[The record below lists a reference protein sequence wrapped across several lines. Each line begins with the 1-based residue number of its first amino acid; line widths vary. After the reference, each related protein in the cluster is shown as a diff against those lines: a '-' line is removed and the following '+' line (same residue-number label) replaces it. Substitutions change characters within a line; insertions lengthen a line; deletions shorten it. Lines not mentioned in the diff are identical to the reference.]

1 VRLLALALATLL
13 LLIQIP
19 LWFGKGGWLR
29 VRDLDRQVEAQRAIN
44 AKLGARNAELAAEVA
59 SLREGREAI
68 EERARRDL
76 NMVRDDELLFRLPGT
91 KPGAAAAAASAP
103 GASAAG
109 TAAAPA
115 EAVPAAPTAPAAAP
129 ANPPVR

>member
-1 VRLLALALATLL
+1 MRLLALALAALL

-29 VRDLDRQVEAQRAIN
+29 VRDLDRQVEAQRAVN
-44 AKLGARNAELAAEVA
+44 AKLGARNAELAAEVT

-76 NMVRDDELLFRLPGT
+76 NMVRDDELLFRY
-91 KPGAAAAAASAP
+91 
-103 GASAAG
+103 
-109 TAAAPA
+109 
-115 EAVPAAPTAPAAAP
+115 PAAARPGATSGVTTPP
-129 ANPPVR
+129 APSPGEGAGAGSAPASVSPSPVTAPPTRP

>member
-1 VRLLALALATLL
+1 MRLLALALAALL

-44 AKLGARNAELAAEVA
+44 AKLGARNAELAAEVS

-76 NMVRDDELLFRLPGT
+76 NMVRDDELLFRLPAAP
-91 KPGAAAAAASAP
+91 KPGV
-103 GASAAG
+103 AG
-109 TAAAPA
+109 AAAPA
-115 EAVPAAPTAPAAAP
+115 PAPAAAEAAP
-129 ANPPVR
+129 ATPPAPPREAPASPARP

>member
-1 VRLLALALATLL
+1 MRLLALALVALF

-76 NMVRDDELLFRLPGT
+76 NMVRDDELLFRFPAAA
-91 KPGAAAAAASAP
+91 KPGASP
-103 GASAAG
+103 
-109 TAAAPA
+109 
-115 EAVPAAPTAPAAAP
+115 APAAS
-129 ANPPVR
+129 PPQRP

>member
-1 VRLLALALATLL
+1 MRLLALALAALL

-44 AKLGARNAELAAEVA
+44 AKLGARNAELAAEVT

-76 NMVRDDELLFRLPGT
+76 NMVRDDELLFRYPAAAR
-91 KPGAAAAAASAP
+91 PGANGGAATSPAP
-103 GASAAG
+103 GEGASAGNGPASP
-109 TAAAPA
+109 APA
-115 EAVPAAPTAPAAAP
+115 PMT
-129 ANPPVR
+129 PPPRP

>member
-1 VRLLALALATLL
+1 VRLLALGLAALLV
-13 LLIQIP
+13 LIQIP

-91 KPGAAAAAASAP
+91 KPGAAPAAVVAP

-109 TAAAPA
+109 T
-115 EAVPAAPTAPAAAP
+115 PAAPTEPVPLPPAGPAAP
-129 ANPPVR
+129 ANAPGR